1 MSTYTP
7 IASQTLS
14 SSAASITFSNIPQTY
29 TDLVLVV
36 AGTNA
41 SGLSGNG
48 IRFNSD
54 TSSNYS
60 STNLDG
66 NGSSASS
73 ARHTNQTYIRAG
85 ISFTSQSISII
96 NIQNYA
102 NTTTNKTVLA
112 RGGAAESYVRADVGL
127 WRSTSA
133 INSIFYFVDS
143 GANFGAGTTFNLYG
157 ISSQNAITPKATGG
171 DTVISDGTY
180 WYHAYLSSGTF
191 TPSQNLNCDLLI
203 VAGGGSGGGQQGGGG
218 GAGGVRAFTG
228 ISTTATPYTI
238 TVGAGGAASL
248 PGGVG
253 NSGSNTSAL
262 TYSVTG
268 GGGGASNGSVT
279 SAYNGKNGGSGG
291 GGAINNTPFGT
302 GNAGGYTPVE
312 GYNGGAFTSA
322 SGGNGGAGGGGAGG
336 VGGNIVTNAVGG
348 NGGPGTST
356 YNSINFSTWLTATR
370 RGVNGVV
377 GGGGG
382 GGMYQGGSG
391 GSGGS
396 GGGGAGTALETGT
409 PVSSQNGIFNTGGGG
424 GGGGQTVGSARGGS
438 GGSGLVIIR
447 YTV

>member
-14 SSAASITFSNIPQTY
+14 SAAASVTFSGIPQTY

-157 ISSQNAITPKATGG
+157 I
-171 DTVISDGTY
+171 
-180 WYHAYLSSGTF
+180 
-191 TPSQNLNCDLLI
+191 
-203 VAGGGSGGGQQGGGG
+203 
-218 GAGGVRAFTG
+218 
-228 ISTTATPYTI
+228 
-238 TVGAGGAASL
+238 
-248 PGGVG
+248 
-253 NSGSNTSAL
+253 
-262 TYSVTG
+262 
-268 GGGGASNGSVT
+268 
-279 SAYNGKNGGSGG
+279 
-291 GGAINNTPFGT
+291 
-302 GNAGGYTPVE
+302 
-312 GYNGGAFTSA
+312 A
-322 SGGNGGAGGGGAGG
+322 SGGPKAFASVNHRTDLE
-336 VGGNIVTNAVGG
+336 VSEVRNVFVT
-348 NGGPGTST
+348 
-356 YNSINFSTWLTATR
+356 I
-370 RGVNGVV
+370 
-377 GGGGG
+377 
-382 GGMYQGGSG
+382 
-391 GSGGS
+391 
-396 GGGGAGTALETGT
+396 
-409 PVSSQNGIFNTGGGG
+409 
-424 GGGGQTVGSARGGS
+424 
-438 GGSGLVIIR
+438 
-447 YTV
+447 